1 MTPTFLKVP
10 PNTLG
15 TGKATKVKFG
25 RTIQSD
31 SLSKNMYLFPKMGV
45 AMSCDPIN
53 FGVHPNVSP
62 KRVELET

>member
-1 MTPTFLKVP
+1 VTPTFLKVP

-31 SLSKNMYLFPKMGV
+31 SLSKSLWVF
-45 AMSCDPIN
+45 
-53 FGVHPNVSP
+53 VSKNGRGHVVTP
-62 KRVELET
+62 